1 MTQRPAPF
9 GELIDIGNE
18 SGGPYRL
25 HLWRQGQGRPAAV
38 LETGLSGNCLL
49 WAKTMEAL
57 RPLTE
62 ACAYDR
68 AGSGW
73 SDDAPT
79 GQRRTSRTMVE
90 ELRRALG
97 AAGLAP
103 PYILLG
109 HSAGAIHTLVFAKYY
124 PAEVAGM
131 VLVDPSHPEMFSRAP
146 GVPGPRAT
154 AAIMGLM
161 AGLGRLGLRRW
172 VGAAYLKGL
181 LPEGGRQMP
190 TPAWEAMQFFAR
202 EGREIG
208 AAAREAAV
216 SAESFA
222 DARGEAGCLGD
233 LPLVVL
239 TAEWWTTGKPTPL
252 KRAFVAL
259 REELAGYSRR
269 GRHVIV
275 SGCDHANMPVARAD
289 AVAEAV
295 REVMEQWGTS
305 GPQGMR
311 GA

>member
-1 MTQRPAPF
+1 
-9 GELIDIGNE
+9 
-18 SGGPYRL
+18 
-25 HLWRQGQGRPAAV
+25 V

-49 WAKTMEAL
+49 WARTMAAL

-62 ACAYDR
+62 VCAYDR

-73 SDDAPT
+73 SDDAPA
-79 GQRRTSRTMVE
+79 GQRRTSRAIVE

-97 AAGLAP
+97 ATGLKP
-103 PYILLG
+103 PYLLLG
-109 HSAGAIHTLVFAKYY
+109 HSAGAIHNLVYAKCY

-146 GVPGPRAT
+146 GVPGQRAT
-154 AAIMGLM
+154 AAMMGGM

-172 VGAAYLKGL
+172 VGTAYLRGL
-181 LPEGGRQMP
+181 LPDGQRQMP
-190 TPAWEAMQFFAR
+190 APAWEAMQYLAR
-202 EGREIG
+202 EGREFG

-222 DARGEAGCLGD
+222 DAAGKPGCLGD

-239 TAEWWTTGKPTPL
+239 TAEWWTSGKPTPL
-252 KRAFVAL
+252 KRAFVRL

-275 SGCDHANMPVARAD
+275 SGCDHANMPVVRAD

-295 REVMEQWGTS
+295 RQVMEM
-305 GPQGMR
+305 QGVN
-311 GA
+311 GSEGY